1 MRPLRA
7 LPLALTLLACA
18 SSTHVDLSPAEVP
31 FTPPSTGAEAAPP
44 AAAPDPDDGPP
55 VAFTRSTMR
64 QTVHEGIGALLARV
78 DVSPMLQAGRFVG
91 FRLDRARG
99 LQRLRAGGLDL
110 QPGDIVTRVNG
121 QTIERPEH
129 AQAAFL
135 SLAEAPEIV
144 IDVLRRGAPVTV
156 RTAVTDSATAAPATT
171 TAAR

>member
-1 MRPLRA
+1 
-7 LPLALTLLACA
+7 
-18 SSTHVDLSPAEVP
+18 
-31 FTPPSTGAEAAPP
+31 
-44 AAAPDPDDGPP
+44 
-55 VAFTRSTMR
+55 MR